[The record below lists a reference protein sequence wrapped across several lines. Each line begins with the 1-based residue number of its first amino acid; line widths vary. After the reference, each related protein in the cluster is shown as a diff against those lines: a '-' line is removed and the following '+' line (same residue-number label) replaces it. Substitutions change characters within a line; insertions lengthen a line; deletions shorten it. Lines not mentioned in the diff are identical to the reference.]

1 MKVLKMFKSI
11 SIILVIAMLFT
22 SLSPVAVYAGDGEV
36 SSLEAMIGKMFTGIA
51 NGINW
56 LISKVLGRMVSIDDF
71 VFNNYPDTKIDFFMT
86 APPGESGVGKEDGK
100 SSVLIWGKKGD
111 GKGGLAETINQW
123 YSIFQKMA
131 IMVYMIML
139 VYMGIRIMLSS
150 TGENLA
156 QYKTLFMYWVAGVV
170 MLFFYPYVIKYVI
183 KMNDAFVE
191 TVEGSKNG
199 ILAGV
204 TIGTPSAIDTS
215 HVEDLSELDFSESP
229 FDGTGTDYMSEIA
242 RDADETG
249 SLALGLTYL
258 ILTWQLITLAIHY
271 YKRILMVGF
280 LIAIFPIVMT
290 FYVLDKVGDGKSQSF
305 TKWNKEFIVN
315 VFIQSFHA
323 IVYIFVVGTIY
334 SAKTPGGMYD
344 YVLVITGATFLFTG
358 EEIIKKIF
366 SQESPSVKSLAATA
380 AGAMAVATAVKGA
393 AKAVTAPVT
402 STANAVNRVRTASAQ
417 AKAAGVK
424 LNVADKLGLFTAT
437 SAPNAGLRL
446 DGAQAEMAR
455 IDADTSLSDQEKAD
469 QKAEVTRVANAAA
482 AVNNPQSRSAQEL
495 ADAYRVLQQAKG
507 TPIGD
512 AVMNGSNMN
521 LTQAQLDDMSA
532 MQSEVA
538 AMAAAGTDK
547 VEIDRH
553 LQLRLGYTLAGMS
566 EEDQNRYRRM
576 LLADMALR
584 GASRY
589 PNPKQSAHDEVEAT
603 MRELSGVAG
612 SFAFGSKSAG
622 KDERSDLRREAT
634 EFAKSMYLGKEGG
647 PTDHEKDLARSVLI
661 IKRRGAGVYDASEYM
676 SHLNKIMEAE
686 KDGTID
692 PEVAQKMISTLDVDP
707 EVLRHAL
714 AARLQGDPSI
724 AANKNTRTQA
734 AAIVSEM
741 AGDAS
746 REGYFDDEV
755 SAHELLSAMSIEDES
770 ARNAKLQEIED
781 RIASARVAANEVES
795 SAISDIAADLL
806 AEESADVG
814 YNVLTEGE
822 LDTTTEYFEGHTR
835 EEYLEAQRRAKRNV
849 VLSFIG
855 GSMDEHDSLMEG
867 MGFERKGDP
876 TASYSEEYIRN
887 QQAKNAHFY
896 GDHPNK

>member
-36 SSLEAMIGKMFTGIA
+36 SSLEGMIGRMFTGIA

-71 VFNNYPDTKIDFFMT
+71 VFNNYPDTKIDFFMST
-86 APPGESGVGKEDGK
+86 PPGEAGVGKEDGK
-100 SSVLIWGKKGD
+100 TSTLIWGKKGD

-123 YSIFQKMA
+123 YAIFQKMA
-131 IMVYMIML
+131 IIVYMIML

-156 QYKTLFMYWVAGVV
+156 QYKTLFMYWVAGVA

-183 KMNDAFVE
+183 KMNDAFVD
-191 TVEGSKNG
+191 TVEGSKNS

-204 TIGTPSAIDTS
+204 TVGTPSAVNTA
-215 HVEDLSELDFSESP
+215 HVTDLTTIDFSESP
-229 FDGTGTDYMSEIA
+229 FDGSGTDYMSEIA
-242 RDADETG
+242 RDADESG

-280 LIAIFPIVMT
+280 LITIFPIVMT

-334 SAKTPGGMYD
+334 SAKSPSGMYD

-393 AKAVTAPVT
+393 AKAVSAPVT
-402 STANAVNRVRTASAQ
+402 GTVSAVNRVRSASAQ
-417 AKAAGVK
+417 A
-424 LNVADKLGLFTAT
+424 LFTAS

-455 IDADTSLSDQEKAD
+455 IDADTTLSDQEKAD

-507 TPIGD
+507 TKIGD

-521 LTQAQLDDMSA
+521 LTQSQLDDMASI
-532 MQSEVA
+532 QSDVA

-547 VEIDRH
+547 VEIDRQ
-553 LQLRLGYTLAGMS
+553 LKLRLGYTLNGMS
-566 EEDQNRYRRM
+566 EEDQTRYRRM

-584 GASRY
+584 GAARY
-589 PNPKQSAHDEVEAT
+589 QDPKQSAHDEIEAT

-612 SFAFGSKSAG
+612 SFAFGSKSGG
-622 KDERSDLRREAT
+622 KDERSDLRREAN
-634 EFAKSMYLGKEGG
+634 EFAKSMYLGREGG
-647 PTDHEKDLARSVLI
+647 PSDHEKDLARSVLI
-661 IKRRGAGVYDASEYM
+661 MKRRGAGVYDASEYM
-676 SHLNKIMEAE
+676 SHLNKILAAE
-686 KDGTID
+686 TDGSID

-714 AARLQGDPSI
+714 ASRLQGDPSI

-734 AAIVSEM
+734 AAIVDEM
-741 AGDAS
+741 TGDAS
-746 REGYFDDEV
+746 REGFFDDEV
-755 SAHELLSAMSIEDES
+755 SAHEVLSAMTIEDES

-781 RIASARVAANEVES
+781 RIAAARVASNGTERAAV
-795 SAISDIAADLL
+795 SDLAADLL
-806 AEESADVG
+806 AEDSAEVG

-822 LDTTTEYFEGHTR
+822 IDTTTEYFEGHTR

-855 GSMDEHDSLMEG
+855 GDIDTHDSLMEG

-876 TASYSEEYIRN
+876 TASYSDAYIKN
-887 QQAKNAHFY
+887 QQARNAHFY

>member
-1 MKVLKMFKSI
+1 MKELKMFKSI

-36 SSLEAMIGKMFTGIA
+36 SSLEGMIGKMFTGLA

-71 VFNNYPDTKIDFFMT
+71 VFNNYPDTKIDFFMES
-86 APPGESGVGKEDGK
+86 PPGATGVGKEDGK
-100 SSVLIWGKKGD
+100 TSTLIWGKKGD

-123 YSIFQKMA
+123 YAIFMKMA
-131 IMVYMIML
+131 IIVYMVML

-156 QYKTLFMYWVAGVV
+156 QYKTLFMYWVSGIAI
-170 MLFFYPYVIKYVI
+170 LFFYPYVIKYVI
-183 KMNDAFVE
+183 KMNDAFVD

-204 TIGTPSAIDTS
+204 SVGTPSAIDTS
-215 HVEDLSELDFSESP
+215 GVTDLSQLDFSESP
-229 FDGTGTDYMSEIA
+229 FDGSGTDYMSEIA

-280 LIAIFPIVMT
+280 LISIFPIVMT

-334 SAKTPGGMYD
+334 SSKTPGGMYD

-380 AGAMAVATAVKGA
+380 AGAVAVAAAVKGT

-402 STANAVNRVRTASAQ
+402 GTVGAVNRIRTASAQ

-424 LNVADKLGLFTAT
+424 LNVADKLGLFTAA

-446 DGAQAEMAR
+446 DGAKAEMAR
-455 IDADTSLSDQEKAD
+455 IDADTSLSEQEKAD

-507 TPIGD
+507 TKIGD

-521 LTQAQLDDMSA
+521 LTQSQLDDMASI
-532 MQSEVA
+532 QSEAA

-553 LQLRLGYTLAGMS
+553 LQVRLGYTLAGMS
-566 EEDQNRYRRM
+566 EEDQKRYRRM

-589 PNPKQSAHDEVEAT
+589 PDPKQSAHDEIEAT
-603 MRELSGVAG
+603 MRDLSNAAG
-612 SFAFGSKSAG
+612 SFVIGNQQGSKS
-622 KDERSDLRREAT
+622 DRRDLRDETHNLAESFFGNGR
-634 EFAKSMYLGKEGG
+634 Y
-647 PTDHEKDLARSVLI
+647 PTKQEKALARSVLVL
-661 IKRRGAGVYDASEYM
+661 KHRGAGVYSAEEYLD
-676 SHLNKIMEAE
+676 HLSKITSFEGDDQIDQEAA
-686 KDGTID
+686 KKL
-692 PEVAQKMISTLDVDP
+692 VATLDVDP
-707 EVLRHAL
+707 EILQQAFATRLATDPHVKKTHSLETKINQAL
-714 AARLQGDPSI
+714 SHSGGEAD
-724 AANKNTRTQA
+724 
-734 AAIVSEM
+734 
-741 AGDAS
+741 
-746 REGYFDDEV
+746 REGYYDDEV
-755 SAHELLSAMSIEDES
+755 SPQELLSVMGIASEKER
-770 ARNAKLQEIED
+770 AAKLQEIED
-781 RIASARVAANEVES
+781 RIASARIAAGEEERT
-795 SAISDIAADLL
+795 AISDIAADLL
-806 AEESADVG
+806 AEESADAG

-835 EEYLEAQRRAKRNV
+835 DEYLEAQRRAKRNV
-849 VLSFIG
+849 VLSIIG
-855 GSMDEHDSLMEG
+855 GSMDEHDELMEG

-876 TASYSEEYIRN
+876 TASYSEEYMRN
-887 QQAKNAHFY
+887 QRARDAHFY
-896 GDHPNK
+896 GDNPNK